1 MRTAVLTDL
10 DGTVR
15 FALIGQVVG
24 EVFRVA
30 AIDPDRVTLV
40 NARTGQ
46 TSQLLLK

>member
-15 FALIGQVVG
+15 FAVIGQVVAD
-24 EVFRVA
+24 VFRIS
-30 AIDPDRVTLV
+30 AIEADRIVLV